1 MANKKTESE
10 RLDAM
15 FDALGES
22 ICNESDE
29 EILEDLRQEGIDPEA
44 EAARLRTMM
53 LDTVK
58 AFQQRRLIVA
68 REGYR
73 RRVEQLEKRKYP
85 IPESAQERRSLFSF
99 VLQQPQCA
107 RLVTAQYR
115 ELKDLT
121 DDDIKTYLEDL
132 AELGIL
138 DELNQTD
145 GEE

>member
-10 RLDAM
+10 RLEAM

-121 DDDIKTYLEDL
+121 DDDIETYLEDL
-132 AELGIL
+132 AELGVL

>member
-1 MANKKTESE
+1 MAKKKTESE
-10 RLDAM
+10 RLEAM

-22 ICNESDE
+22 ICKESDE
-29 EILEDLRQEGIDPEA
+29 EILEDLRNEGIDPEA
-44 EAARLRTMM
+44 EAARLKTMM
-53 LDTVK
+53 LNSVK
-58 AFQQRRLIVA
+58 VFQQRQLILA

-73 RRVEQLEKRKYP
+73 RRVDQLEKKKYP

-99 VLQQPQCA
+99 VLRQPQCA
-107 RLVTAQYR
+107 SLVTAQYR
-115 ELKDLT
+115 KLKDLT
-121 DDDIKTYLEDL
+121 DDDIETYLEDL

>member
-10 RLDAM
+10 RLEAM

-29 EILEDLRQEGIDPEA
+29 EILEDLRPAGIDPEA

-73 RRVEQLEKRKYP
+73 RRVE
-85 IPESAQERRSLFSF
+85 
-99 VLQQPQCA
+99 
-107 RLVTAQYR
+107 
-115 ELKDLT
+115 
-121 DDDIKTYLEDL
+121 
-132 AELGIL
+132 
-138 DELNQTD
+138 
-145 GEE
+145 

>member
-1 MANKKTESE
+1 MANKETESE
-10 RLDAM
+10 RLEVM

-29 EILEDLRQEGIDPEA
+29 EILEDLRQEDIDPEA

-73 RRVEQLEKRKYP
+73 RRVEQLEKRKYS

-121 DDDIKTYLEDL
+121 DDDIETYLEDL
-132 AELGIL
+132 AELGVL

>member
-10 RLDAM
+10 RLEAM
-15 FDALGES
+15 IDALGES

-29 EILEDLRQEGIDPEA
+29 EILEDLRQDGVDPEA
-44 EAARLRTMM
+44 EAARLKMMM

-58 AFQQRRLIVA
+58 TFQQRRLIAA
-68 REGYR
+68 REGYSR
-73 RRVEQLEKRKYP
+73 RIEQLEKKKYP
-85 IPESAQERRSLFSF
+85 IPESAPERRTLFSF
-99 VLQQPQCA
+99 VLQQPQFA
-107 RLVTAQYR
+107 NLVTAQYR

-121 DDDIKTYLEDL
+121 DDDIETYLEDL

-138 DELNQTD
+138 DELDKTD

>member
-10 RLDAM
+10 RLEAM

-99 VLQQPQCA
+99 VLQQPQRA

>member
-10 RLDAM
+10 RLEVM

-29 EILEDLRQEGIDPEA
+29 EILDDIKQEGIDPEA

-58 AFQQRRLIVA
+58 AFQQRRLIAA

-73 RRVEQLEKRKYP
+73 HRVEQLEKRKYP

-99 VLQQPQCA
+99 VLQQPQYA
-107 RLVTAQYR
+107 SLVTAQYR
-115 ELKDLT
+115 ELQDQT

-132 AELGIL
+132 AELGVL
-138 DELNQTD
+138 DELNQAD

>member
-10 RLDAM
+10 KLEAM

-73 RRVEQLEKRKYP
+73 RRVEQLEKKKYP
-85 IPESAQERRSLFSF
+85 IPESAQERRALFSF
-99 VLQQPQCA
+99 ALQQPQCA

-121 DDDIKTYLEDL
+121 DDDIETYLEDL
-132 AELGIL
+132 AELGVL